1 MTVTRAMLAALAV
14 QVALAGCGS
23 SGETDKTA
31 PFVGPW
37 TVTTGSL
44 NATCPA
50 LGTPFVQ
57 KLDGAQQTLT
67 KTADGAVSM
76 TILPGCNI
84 ILDVN
89 GKVATLRAT
98 MPAQMCM
105 FTFPVMGVNVPVMG
119 SFTAGNFTIGESGT
133 TASFNYMGSAAAQ
146 LLTCSVTGTGT
157 SMKGAAPDAGA
168 APADTGAAPAD
179 TGTTPA
185 DTATTDTATAE
196 TAAPSDAGCLSDG
209 PPCTGSPTDGP

>member
-1 MTVTRAMLAALAV
+1 M
-14 QVALAGCGS
+14 G
-23 SGETDKTA
+23 
-31 PFVGPW
+31 
-37 TVTTGSL
+37 
-44 NATCPA
+44 
-50 LGTPFVQ
+50 LGTPFMQ

-76 TILPGCNI
+76 TILTGCNI

-98 MPAQMCM
+98 TPPQTCM
-105 FTFPVMGVNVPVMG
+105 FPFMFMGVAVPVMG
-119 SFTAGNFTIGESGT
+119 TFTAGNFTIGESGT
-133 TASFNYMGSAAAQ
+133 TASFNYMGMAAAQ
-146 LLTCSVTGTGT
+146 LLTCTVTGTGT

-168 APADTGAAPAD
+168 TPAD

-185 DTATTDTATAE
+185 DTATADTATAD
-196 TAAPSDAGCLSDG
+196 TGTPVDTGTPSDVGCLADG